1 MLCGEE
7 AILILHVGRIGGYLR
22 VPSGH
27 ECLVEEQII
36 SKDICECAP
45 IGIGALDIVFK
56 SYHLPLEP
64 VLCEIRCGGPEASH
78 RLCGMNR
85 LRGVD
90 ADQPDI
96 GRPIQLHLDGVS
108 VDYSGDEHHS
118 LCTTLGSNLS
128 TTLGSTLSPALG
140 TTLGPALRSKLGPAL
155 RSNLSAA
162 LGTTLGSNLSTTLG
176 SNLGPALGPAL
187 RSKLG
192 PGLVVTLRIGSA
204 GAVRLGTGLQEGF
217 CGVIPARRSDQG
229 QTETDGG

>member
-1 MLCGEE
+1 
-7 AILILHVGRIGGYLR
+7 
-22 VPSGH
+22 
-27 ECLVEEQII
+27 
-36 SKDICECAP
+36 
-45 IGIGALDIVFK
+45 
-56 SYHLPLEP
+56 
-64 VLCEIRCGGPEASH
+64 
-78 RLCGMNR
+78 MNR

-128 TTLGSTLSPALG
+128 TTLGSTLSPALS
-140 TTLGPALRSKLGPAL
+140 P
-155 RSNLSAA
+155 A
-162 LGTTLGSNLSTTLG
+162 LGTT
-176 SNLGPALGPAL
+176 LGPAL